1 VRAQRTPPSLVGHHS
16 VFEDIPV
23 YNSHPKALI
32 PEGSLPFKPSP
43 QRTLELD
50 TSGRHRIYSWYMNKA
65 ELLDFLQKHRLGV
78 LATVS
83 PNGDPEAAVVGIAVT
98 DRLEVVFDTLETSRK
113 CHNLRNHANMALVIG
128 WDDEMTVQLDRLKTT
143 YFAVY
148 PDGAS
153 RQSWPGI
160 TYFRVRPTWARYS
173 DFHDGMVVEFT
184 DTQLN
189 G

>member
-1 VRAQRTPPSLVGHHS
+1 MG
-16 VFEDIPV
+16 
-23 YNSHPKALI
+23 
-32 PEGSLPFKPSP
+32 
-43 QRTLELD
+43 LD
-50 TSGRHRIYSWYMNKA
+50 TSGRRSIYSWYMKKA

-98 DRLEVVFDTLETSRK
+98 DRLELVFDTLDTTRK
-113 CHNLRNHANMALVIG
+113 CHNLRNHSNIAFVIG
-128 WDDEMTVQLDRLKTT
+128 WDDEMTVQVEGIADEPAGPELDRLKTT
-143 YFAVY
+143 YFAAY
-148 PDGAS
+148 PDGES

-184 DTQLN
+184 DAQLN
-189 G
+189 R

>member
-1 VRAQRTPPSLVGHHS
+1 MGL
-16 VFEDIPV
+16 DI
-23 YNSHPKALI
+23 
-32 PEGSLPFKPSP
+32 
-43 QRTLELD
+43 
-50 TSGRHRIYSWYMNKA
+50 SGRRSIYSWYMKKA

-98 DRLEVVFDTLETSRK
+98 DRLEVVFDTLDTTRK
-113 CHNLRNHANMALVIG
+113 CHNLRKHANIALVIG
-128 WDDEMTVQLDRLKTT
+128 WDDEMTVQLEGVADEPAGPELDRLKTT

-148 PDGAS
+148 PDGES
-153 RQSWPGI
+153 RQSWSGI

-173 DFHDGMVVEFT
+173 DFHDGTVVEFT
-184 DTQLN
+184 DAQLN

>member
-1 VRAQRTPPSLVGHHS
+1 MG
-16 VFEDIPV
+16 
-23 YNSHPKALI
+23 
-32 PEGSLPFKPSP
+32 
-43 QRTLELD
+43 LD
-50 TSGRHRIYSWYMNKA
+50 TSGRRRIYSWYMNKA

-83 PNGDPEAAVVGIAVT
+83 PTGDPEAAVVGIAVT
-98 DRLEVVFDTLETSRK
+98 DRLEVVFDTLETTRK
-113 CHNLRNHANMALVIG
+113 CQNLRNHSNIALVIG
-128 WDDEMTVQLDRLKTT
+128 WDDEMTVQLEGVADEPAGSELDRLKTT

-160 TYFRVRPTWARYS
+160 TYFRVRPRWARYS
-173 DFHDGMVVEFT
+173 DFHDGTVVEFT
-184 DTQLN
+184 DAQLN

>member
-1 VRAQRTPPSLVGHHS
+1 M
-16 VFEDIPV
+16 
-23 YNSHPKALI
+23 K
-32 PEGSLPFKPSP
+32 
-43 QRTLELD
+43 
-50 TSGRHRIYSWYMNKA
+50 KA

-98 DRLEVVFDTLETSRK
+98 DRLELVFDTLDTTRK
-113 CHNLRNHANMALVIG
+113 CHNLRNHSNIAFVIG
-128 WDDEMTVQLDRLKTT
+128 WDDEMTVQVEGIADEPAGPELDRLKTT
-143 YFAVY
+143 YFAAY
-148 PDGAS
+148 PDGES

-184 DTQLN
+184 DAQLN
-189 G
+189 R

>member
-1 VRAQRTPPSLVGHHS
+1 LG
-16 VFEDIPV
+16 
-23 YNSHPKALI
+23 
-32 PEGSLPFKPSP
+32 
-43 QRTLELD
+43 LD
-50 TSGRHRIYSWYMNKA
+50 TSGRRSIYSWYMKKA

-98 DRLEVVFDTLETSRK
+98 DRLELVFDTLDTTRK
-113 CHNLRNHANMALVIG
+113 CHNLRNHANIALVIG
-128 WDDEMTVQLDRLKTT
+128 WDEEMTVQVEGIADEPAGAELDRLKTT

-148 PDGAS
+148 PDGES
-153 RQSWPGI
+153 RQSWSGI

-184 DTQLN
+184 AAQWN

>member
-1 VRAQRTPPSLVGHHS
+1 M
-16 VFEDIPV
+16 
-23 YNSHPKALI
+23 
-32 PEGSLPFKPSP
+32 
-43 QRTLELD
+43 ELD
-50 TSGRHRIYSWYMNKA
+50 TSGRRSIYSWYMRKA

-98 DRLEVVFDTLETSRK
+98 DRLELVFDTLDTTRK
-113 CHNLRNHANMALVIG
+113 CQNLRNHANIAFVIG
-128 WDDEMTVQLDRLKTT
+128 WDDEMTVQVEGIADEPAGPELDRLKTT
-143 YFAVY
+143 YFAAY
-148 PDGAS
+148 PDGSS

-173 DFHDGMVVEFT
+173 DFHDGIVVEFT
-184 DTQLN
+184 DAQLN

>member
-1 VRAQRTPPSLVGHHS
+1 
-16 VFEDIPV
+16 
-23 YNSHPKALI
+23 
-32 PEGSLPFKPSP
+32 
-43 QRTLELD
+43 
-50 TSGRHRIYSWYMNKA
+50 MNKA
-65 ELLDFLQKHRLGV
+65 ELLEFLQKHRLGV

-98 DRLEVVFDTLETSRK
+98 NRLEVVFDTLETTRK
-113 CHNLRNHANMALVIG
+113 CQNLRTHAKIAFVIG
-128 WDDEMTVQLDRLKTT
+128 WDDETTVQLEGLADEPAGAELDRLKTI

-148 PDGAS
+148 PDGVS

-173 DFHDGMVVEFT
+173 DFHDGVFVEFT
-184 DTQLN
+184 EAQLN

>member
-1 VRAQRTPPSLVGHHS
+1 M
-16 VFEDIPV
+16 
-23 YNSHPKALI
+23 
-32 PEGSLPFKPSP
+32 
-43 QRTLELD
+43 ELD
-50 TSGRHRIYSWYMNKA
+50 TSGRRSIYSWYMRKA

-98 DRLEVVFDTLETSRK
+98 DRLELVFDTLDTTRK
-113 CHNLRNHANMALVIG
+113 CQNLRNHANIAFVIG
-128 WDDEMTVQLDRLKTT
+128 WDDEMTVQVEGIADEPAGPELDRLKTT
-143 YFAVY
+143 YFAAY
-148 PDGAS
+148 PDGSS

-184 DTQLN
+184 DAQLN

>member
-1 VRAQRTPPSLVGHHS
+1 MG
-16 VFEDIPV
+16 
-23 YNSHPKALI
+23 
-32 PEGSLPFKPSP
+32 
-43 QRTLELD
+43 LD
-50 TSGRHRIYSWYMNKA
+50 TSGRRSIYSWYMKKA

-98 DRLEVVFDTLETSRK
+98 DRLEVVFDTLDTTRK
-113 CHNLRNHANMALVIG
+113 CHNLRNHANIAFVIG
-128 WDDEMTVQLDRLKTT
+128 WDDEMTVQVEGIADEPAGPELDRLKTT
-143 YFAVY
+143 YFAAY
-148 PDGAS
+148 PDGES

-184 DTQLN
+184 AAQLN